1 MPPLSKEAEKE
12 VEKILNSGALA
23 SDPKIL
29 EYLKQVEQDIV
40 QALGPD
46 HFMASDSAQIH
57 RFLVARKLK
66 VEPTLEMIRAHTT
79 WRAERLPI
87 SPTGKVLEE
96 LRKGKI
102 EQRGFD
108 KDGVPMVVINSGKF
122 DPKTRDLRAS
132 VDAALFFFE
141 RSMEALPEGKS
152 QFSILYNREDFSF
165 FRNWDSELVKE
176 VVFNCTHNYPER
188 LSKVYVYPAGPLVT
202 LMLKII
208 GPFLDPRTR
217 GKIQVINSTKEL
229 LKHVPA
235 EYVPVGIGGTSE
247 ATFDPDQFDG
257 LPAAPASMA
266 AAAPAPVNVS

>member
-108 KDGVPMVVINSGKF
+108 KDGVPMVVIN
-122 DPKTRDLRAS
+122 
-132 VDAALFFFE
+132 
-141 RSMEALPEGKS
+141 
-152 QFSILYNREDFSF
+152 
-165 FRNWDSELVKE
+165 
-176 VVFNCTHNYPER
+176 
-188 LSKVYVYPAGPLVT
+188 
-202 LMLKII
+202 
-208 GPFLDPRTR
+208 
-217 GKIQVINSTKEL
+217 
-229 LKHVPA
+229 
-235 EYVPVGIGGTSE
+235 
-247 ATFDPDQFDG
+247 
-257 LPAAPASMA
+257 
-266 AAAPAPVNVS
+266 